1 MTFFD
6 HMKDNYTIEE
16 LNDIATHG
24 CVSGCAGTMIYYSDT
39 SDLYDEFS
47 DELHEALAFEVEN
60 FGECPGFIT
69 EALKSGSVSV
79 FRNAMVWFV
88 AETYAFQLVNEAEE
102 AQAN

>member
-1 MTFFD
+1 MTFLD

-24 CVSGCAGTMIYYSDT
+24 CVSGCAGTMIYYEDT
-39 SDLYDEFS
+39 TNLYNEFTR
-47 DELHEALAFEVEN
+47 ELHDVLASEIEN
-60 FGECPGFIT
+60 FGECPRFIT
-69 EALKSGSVSV
+69 EALGSGSPSV